1 MCSWRRFPA
10 GIKQQADQQLRTRDD
25 LFADA
30 PGFLCK
36 ETPDE
41 VQPVRQ
47 GPLRQRRQPDLR
59 REETCSS
66 VLDRCLLRRLV
77 DHRRQQ
83 AAFTVLQQACEF
95 LQLPLCKPIHLFQH
109 NEVIFHMGDQ
119 SIGRIKQ
126 LPVEALGIDQVLR
139 AVQPDHLT
147 GCRQNV
153 MGLCKAEHD
162 LQEFRLSAADRPADQ
177 DRDRAAGIQLRCL
190 DQLNG
195 RVQQVPGAKK
205 LRKAALVPPCRG
217 HGISCQPVQH
227 RAAIDLFQLLVTDQ
241 RIQHTAQVGALDIQ
255 PLCHELCTQPIG
267 MISRLCGLQ
276 QEFQYQFAV

>member
-1 MCSWRRFPA
+1 MTQPKTDLVYLRSEKA
-10 GIKQQADQQLRTRDD
+10 KAEQQLRTHDD

-36 ETPDE
+36 EAPDE

-126 LPVEALGIDQVLR
+126 LPVEALGIDQVSVLFF
-139 AVQPDHLT
+139 QTH
-147 GCRQNV
+147 
-153 MGLCKAEHD
+153 
-162 LQEFRLSAADRPADQ
+162 
-177 DRDRAAGIQLRCL
+177 
-190 DQLNG
+190 
-195 RVQQVPGAKK
+195 RVYGW
-205 LRKAALVPPCRG
+205 
-217 HGISCQPVQH
+217 
-227 RAAIDLFQLLVTDQ
+227 F
-241 RIQHTAQVGALDIQ
+241 
-255 PLCHELCTQPIG
+255 
-267 MISRLCGLQ
+267 
-276 QEFQYQFAV
+276 

>member
-1 MCSWRRFPA
+1 MQLAQVFPA

-95 LQLPLCKPIHLFQH
+95 LQLHLFQH

-126 LPVEALGIDQVLR
+126 LPVEALGIDQVSVLFF
-139 AVQPDHLT
+139 QTH
-147 GCRQNV
+147 
-153 MGLCKAEHD
+153 
-162 LQEFRLSAADRPADQ
+162 
-177 DRDRAAGIQLRCL
+177 
-190 DQLNG
+190 
-195 RVQQVPGAKK
+195 RVYGW
-205 LRKAALVPPCRG
+205 
-217 HGISCQPVQH
+217 
-227 RAAIDLFQLLVTDQ
+227 F
-241 RIQHTAQVGALDIQ
+241 
-255 PLCHELCTQPIG
+255 
-267 MISRLCGLQ
+267 
-276 QEFQYQFAV
+276 